1 MYDKLWSRK
10 VELKVIFKC
19 YVEIR
24 LGKSLKGNLP
34 GWGKKWPNCRM
45 EENKIT
51 HLGSVFTGPKCQEEN
66 LDYIL
71 QNLENKFLYKKQPN
85 ENSDLIRLLLQRW
98 EW

>member
-1 MYDKLWSRK
+1 
-10 VELKVIFKC
+10 
-19 YVEIR
+19 
-24 LGKSLKGNLP
+24 
-34 GWGKKWPNCRM
+34 M

-98 EW
+98 EWWNCNGERPKVKWSLKFSFYFNHL